1 MVQLQE
7 NAPITWAVL
16 FILSTATE
24 EIAQRSRVAR
34 ARPRLEPWALGL
46 LLTAHN
52 MHLPKSHSLLTCE
65 TKFCSWIKQGTKV
78 TTGRDTGLSRL
89 SLASEEPEHGGDSH
103 PDLGTGEGSGDTLEI
118 SQRGHDTTFIYLSA
132 EIWNV
137 WVQGNCLFWT
147 YKFTNQP
154 VSGIQLINAN

>member
-16 FILSTATE
+16 FFLSTATE
-24 EIAQRSRVAR
+24 EITQRSHVAR
-34 ARPRLEPWALGL
+34 ARPRLGPWALGL
-46 LLTAHN
+46 LPTAHN

-65 TKFCSWIKQGTKV
+65 TKFCSWIKQGTTV

-89 SLASEEPEHGGDSH
+89 SLTSEEPEHGGDS
-103 PDLGTGEGSGDTLEI
+103 PDLRTGEGSGDTLEI

-137 WVQGNCLFWT
+137 WVQGYCLFWT
-147 YKFTNQP
+147 YKLTSQP
-154 VSGIQLINAN
+154 VSDIQLISAN